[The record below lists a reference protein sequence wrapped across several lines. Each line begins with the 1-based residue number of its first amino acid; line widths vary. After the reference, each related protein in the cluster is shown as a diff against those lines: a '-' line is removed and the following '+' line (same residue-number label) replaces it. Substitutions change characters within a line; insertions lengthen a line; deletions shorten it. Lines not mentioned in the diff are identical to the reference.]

1 MRVASVVLSSV
12 PYAVLGVLLLLM
24 FQADGWDGVGYLL
37 VVLASIPVLLIL
49 SVISVVLAFKKT
61 QNLRFDGV
69 SKVLSVISAALFGM
83 GTLGVLLMVIL
94 SMT

>member
-1 MRVASVVLSSV
+1 MRVASLVLSSV

-49 SVISVVLAFKKT
+49 SVISVVLAFKKA